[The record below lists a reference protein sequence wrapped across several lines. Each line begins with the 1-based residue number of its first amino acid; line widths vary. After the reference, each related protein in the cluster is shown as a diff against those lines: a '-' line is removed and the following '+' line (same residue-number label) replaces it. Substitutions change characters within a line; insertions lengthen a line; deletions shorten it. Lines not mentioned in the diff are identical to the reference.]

1 LHWLKRNYLLAL
13 SIALPFFIGGYLWGK
28 SVEDDYKTR
37 PAIDQSEV
45 KWSLI
50 EAYGGG
56 AILFGSL
63 GALVYYLAL
72 AVVKKG

>member
-1 LHWLKRNYLLAL
+1 LNWLRRNYLLAL
-13 SIALPFFIGGYLWGK
+13 SIAIPFLLGGYFWGK
-28 SVEDDYKTR
+28 TVEEDYRIR

-63 GALVYYLAL
+63 GALTFYLAR
-72 AVVKKG
+72 AVVKNG